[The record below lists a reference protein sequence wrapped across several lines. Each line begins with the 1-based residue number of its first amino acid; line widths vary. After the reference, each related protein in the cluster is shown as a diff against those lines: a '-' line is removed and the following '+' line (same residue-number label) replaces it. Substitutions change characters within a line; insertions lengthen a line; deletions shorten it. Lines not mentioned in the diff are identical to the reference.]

1 MTLIKP
7 KVLFFS
13 GLIDPVTEVFFRHYC
28 GILKL
33 SYYVLRSPTISIKR
47 FILILS
53 LNGNNMKYFKFGL
66 TVFSVFFALN
76 ICAQS
81 NLDGDDQYKP
91 RVGQD
96 GKDVVWVPTTNALV
110 TVMLQ
115 TAKVTP
121 KDLVYDLGSGDG
133 RIAIAAAKDFGARAV
148 GIEFNPEMAQLAQ
161 RNVDRSGVS
170 DRVKIINGDIFL
182 EDFSKATVVTMYLLP
197 ELNLSLRPT
206 ILKMKPGTRVTSHAF
221 DMGDWEPDVEIE
233 GPARAFY
240 WVVPAQVEGEWNI
253 TGMERDRTILKLSQ
267 HFQKIGGTLQIGNF
281 QQTILNPR
289 LDGANLSFTYLDRDK
304 SPNHVKMT
312 LKNNELEGVYKG
324 KFYID
329 TVITGKRL

>member
-1 MTLIKP
+1 
-7 KVLFFS
+7 
-13 GLIDPVTEVFFRHYC
+13 
-28 GILKL
+28 
-33 SYYVLRSPTISIKR
+33 
-47 FILILS
+47 
-53 LNGNNMKYFKFGL
+53 MKYLKVWL
-66 TVFSVFFALN
+66 TIVSTLFALN
-76 ICAQS
+76 IYAQS

-91 RVGQD
+91 RIGQD

-161 RNVDRSGVS
+161 RNVERSGLG
-170 DRVKIINGDIFL
+170 DRVKIINGDIFI

-221 DMGDWEPDVEIE
+221 DMGDWEADIEIE
-233 GPARAFY
+233 GPARAYY
-240 WVVPAQVEGEWNI
+240 WVVPAQVEGEWSI
-253 TGMERDRTILKLSQ
+253 TGLERDRTILKLSQ
-267 HFQKIGGTLQIGNF
+267 HFQKIGGTLQIGNY

-289 LDGANLSFTYLDRDK
+289 LDGATLSFTYLDRDK

-312 LKNNELEGVYKG
+312 LKNNELEGIYKG

>member
-1 MTLIKP
+1 MKSL
-7 KVLFFS
+7 KVCL
-13 GLIDPVTEVFFRHYC
+13 
-28 GILKL
+28 
-33 SYYVLRSPTISIKR
+33 TIVSA
-47 FILILS
+47 
-53 LNGNNMKYFKFGL
+53 
-66 TVFSVFFALN
+66 FFALN
-76 ICAQS
+76 IYAQS

-91 RVGQD
+91 RIGQD

-161 RNVDRSGVS
+161 RNVDRSGVG
-170 DRVKIINGDIFL
+170 DRVKIINGDIFV

-221 DMGDWEPDVEIE
+221 DMGDWEADIEIE

-240 WVVPAQVEGEWNI
+240 WVVPAQVEGEWAI
-253 TGMERDRTILKLSQ
+253 TGLERAKTILKLSQ
-267 HFQKIGGTLQIGNF
+267 HFQKIGGTIQIGNE

-304 SPNHVKMT
+304 SPNHVRMT
-312 LKNNELEGVYKG
+312 LKNDELEGIYKG